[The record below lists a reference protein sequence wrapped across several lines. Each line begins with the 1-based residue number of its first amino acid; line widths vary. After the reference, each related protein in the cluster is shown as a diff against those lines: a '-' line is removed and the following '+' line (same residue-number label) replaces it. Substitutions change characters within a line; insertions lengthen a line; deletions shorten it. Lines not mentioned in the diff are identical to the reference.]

1 MKDATA
7 LRIQQNLLKTMDKS
21 QDQPN
26 ESRDEVDFV
35 QTPQNLQTSKRDVC
49 NTCTKKINPLRR
61 GFSRASPVSINNNN
75 EPKALAKTPTK
86 KTSIYGDCEIP
97 SAVKNHLS
105 TLEKFHLF
113 HFPLRKKSEPLITT
127 EKPLLSPKER
137 PKLIKSSSIARLF
150 GNNYNTKKSEERNS
164 PVFKKSHS
172 NLEKFYNRKN
182 DNDEGATTAV
192 EAKTKDYNDNTVNL
206 ISGSSSTLNIDQINN
221 MYDKHNMRA
230 IRSLTKGL
238 GKLLRRN
245 CDSADISAP
254 DPEYKVF
261 YLGNVLTGWAKGK
274 SFKRLIL
281 F

>member
-7 LRIQQNLLKTMDKS
+7 LKLQYNLLRTMEKS

-26 ESRDEVDFV
+26 ESRDEVDFA
-35 QTPQNLQTSKRDVC
+35 QTPQSLQSPKKDVC

-61 GFSRASPVSINNNN
+61 GFNRSSPVSINNNN
-75 EPKALAKTPTK
+75 EPKPLAKSPAK
-86 KTSIYGDCEIP
+86 KCSIYGDCEIP
-97 SAVKNHLS
+97 TAVKNHLS

-127 EKPLLSPKER
+127 EKPLLSPKEK

-182 DNDEGATTAV
+182 DSDASTGETVV
-192 EAKTKDYNDNTVNL
+192 EEKTKDYNDNTVNL

-221 MYDKHNMRA
+221 MYDKHNMKA

-274 SFKRLIL
+274 RLN
-281 F
+281 